1 MCSLGNSE
9 ESSPVLE
16 AYGSFVMD
24 MYSSQS
30 DLDVS
35 INFGNGTSEIP
46 REKKLE
52 ILKRFAKKLRSL
64 QGKIFVPFL
73 LLLRCMP
80 IPLLFSIYT
89 KNPNSLFLVYR

>member
-1 MCSLGNSE
+1 M
-9 ESSPVLE
+9 
-16 AYGSFVMD
+16 MD

-35 INFGNGTSEIP
+35 INFGNGTPELP

-52 ILKRFAKKLRSL
+52 ILKIFAKKLRSL

-73 LLLRCMP
+73 LL
-80 IPLLFSIYT
+80 IP
-89 KNPNSLFLVYR
+89 